1 MSLTTP
7 TLLSRDDGR
16 TRAATLPVIA
26 IGAVIAAALLA
37 LLMSLFRGEEAVDT
51 EFDSAFATVDGTR
64 LAELPDGAA
73 DPAIGRLA
81 PTLVGEDLDGNDVS
95 LPSSGKPT
103 VVLFVAHWCPHCQA
117 EVPVVQ
123 GWLDAGRKPTGVDLR
138 AVATAMDQTRPNYPS
153 SEWLEDEGWT
163 SPILADGDNHAAS
176 AYGLSAFPF
185 WVAVGADGKVVERA
199 TGELT
204 PDQIDALFAKA
215 AATATATAS
224 ARPPA
229 G

>member
-26 IGAVIAAALLA
+26 VGAVIAAALLA
-37 LLMSLFRGEEAVDT
+37 LLMSLFGGEEAVDT
-51 EFDSAFATVDGTR
+51 EFDSALATVDGTR
-64 LAELPDGAA
+64 LAELPDDVT

-81 PTLVGEDLDGNDVS
+81 PTLVGEDLDGDDVS

-123 GWLDAGRKPTGVDLR
+123 RWLDAGRKPTGVDLR

-185 WVAVGADGKVVERA
+185 WVAVGADGKVIERA
-199 TGELT
+199 SGELT

-215 AATATATAS
+215 AATATTGAP